1 MNIRCRT
8 VYMSYNL
15 HWRNISIL
23 NVFFFS
29 FWGGVQMARSHW
41 SDDSMGCSRFL
52 GSIKFLHS
60 QFLYW
65 CISHITAI
73 NWKYQLFL
81 SLGMRIITLY
91 LLCLFWHYYVL
102 LKKPLHPRPQQ
113 GGGGGCINISTSW
126 RAGKRR
132 EESHSHTVNSRCNA
146 RAFLLVKDRIKSL
159 NRVGPFCLIR
169 TDDVIILIVEL

>member
-1 MNIRCRT
+1 
-8 VYMSYNL
+8 
-15 HWRNISIL
+15 
-23 NVFFFS
+23 
-29 FWGGVQMARSHW
+29 MARSHW

-146 RAFLLVKDRIKSL
+146 RAFLLALFMYASNALWLTMGSSPSVNCHSFIGGWRREHENGCLVHIIAPLACTSL
-159 NRVGPFCLIR
+159 
-169 TDDVIILIVEL
+169 

>member
-1 MNIRCRT
+1 
-8 VYMSYNL
+8 
-15 HWRNISIL
+15 
-23 NVFFFS
+23 
-29 FWGGVQMARSHW
+29 MARSHW

-81 SLGMRIITLY
+81 SLGTRIITLY

-146 RAFLLVKDRIKSL
+146 RAFLLVTTLAYCATKQAGWQTATL
-159 NRVGPFCLIR
+159 QP
-169 TDDVIILIVEL
+169 ILEQMRPMLFNIQSPAYDLGDCN

>member
-146 RAFLLVKDRIKSL
+146 RAFLLVNINMQFQS
-159 NRVGPFCLIR
+159 NWM
-169 TDDVIILIVEL
+169 